1 MARKREVFVDT
12 GAWIALAIATD
23 PLHAR
28 ARATWARLTQT
39 GASLATSIPV
49 VMETFTFLERN
60 TTRDVALRWKDSLS
74 TVRRLR
80 LLECDARA
88 LEASWRWF
96 ERRSL
101 HKLSS
106 VDAVSF
112 VLMTSARIRQVFTF
126 DHHFASAGFT
136 IID

>member
-1 MARKREVFVDT
+1 VFVDT

-28 ARATWARLTQT
+28 ARATWSRLDQQGARLT
-39 GASLATSIPV
+39 TSIPV

-60 TTRDVALRWKDSLS
+60 TSRTVALRWKDSLAAL
-74 TVRRLR
+74 RRLR
-80 LLECDARA
+80 ILECRRA
-88 LEASWRWF
+88 DLAASWRWF
-96 ERRSL
+96 ERREL
-101 HKLSS
+101 HKLSA

-112 VLMTSARIRQVFTF
+112 VLMTEARLREAFTF
-126 DHHFASAGFT
+126 DHHFASAGFR